1 MTGITRR
8 QALAG
13 LAALVMAPGAISAA
27 DPGGFVLPPRLVG
40 ALSRDTIRGRWYV
53 VYSSVPICAGACYRL
68 GREAE
73 RAAATMRRFTKQAAA
88 LEWDEG
94 PDAVVSKETL

>member
-13 LAALVMAPGAISAA
+13 LAALAVAPSVPTVT

-40 ALSRDTIRGRWYV
+40 ALSRDTIRGRWHV
-53 VYSSVPICAGACYRL
+53 IYSSVPICAGACYRL

-88 LEWDEG
+88 LEWEEG